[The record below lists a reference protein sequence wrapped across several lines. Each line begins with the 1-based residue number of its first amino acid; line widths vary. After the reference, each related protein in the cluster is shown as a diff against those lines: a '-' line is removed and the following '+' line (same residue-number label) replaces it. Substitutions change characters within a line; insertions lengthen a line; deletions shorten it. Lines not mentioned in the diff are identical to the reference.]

1 MRKESYRY
9 STIGILSNFI
19 TGRGNTDYREIL
31 LDKETLCELRD
42 IFMKC
47 DGFFT
52 TDGVTISGL
61 SLKEHFKED
70 VKAKFPA
77 LYEYV
82 YVDRTKYLVNFMLE
96 WNTIVHELLETFD
109 KTYNTALAFF
119 MQEPVD
125 KFETEIAGEY
135 DLAVELKT
143 AISKQEADISSLF
156 RFLRRLSRKYK
167 AIFEDFSSISND
179 IPADIPDNDD
189 AYDELVKIVDV
200 LNEHY
205 ELADDFVLKLDMKAN
220 LINVLHVIQ
229 QHLANENGG
238 YLYYFEGKETCTIV
252 VRMTKPIVSLV

>member
-70 VKAKFPA
+70 VKAKFPV

-82 YVDRTKYLVNFMLE
+82 YVDRTKYLANFMLE
-96 WNTIVHELLETFD
+96 WKTIVHELLETFD
-109 KTYNTALAFF
+109 KTYNTSLAFF
-119 MQEPVD
+119 IPEPVD

-135 DLAVELKT
+135 TSAVELKT

-179 IPADIPDNDD
+179 MPADIPDNDE

-238 YLYYFEGKETCTIV
+238 YLYYFKGEETCTIV

>member
-70 VKAKFPA
+70 VKAKFPT

-82 YVDRTKYLVNFMLE
+82 YVDRTKYLANFMLE
-96 WNTIVHELLETFD
+96 WKTIVHELLETFD
-109 KTYNTALAFF
+109 KTYNTTLDFF
-119 MQEPVD
+119 MPEPVD
-125 KFETEIAGEY
+125 KFETEITGEY
-135 DLAVELKT
+135 ASAVELKT

-179 IPADIPDNDD
+179 IPADIPDNGD

-220 LINVLHVIQ
+220 LLNVLRVIQ